1 MSTETQRYKGHQIE
15 LRMPQSAE
23 RTAEPELLID
33 EQSVPFGR
41 LPDGSYYLP
50 AYAYDWGADLM
61 KVAEHFVDYQSRIE
75 QLRSR
80 NRTEGRD

>member
-1 MSTETQRYKGHQIE
+1 MTTETRKYKGHQIE

-23 RTAEPELLID
+23 PAEPELLID
-33 EQSVPFGR
+33 ERPVPYGR

-50 AYAYDWGADLM
+50 DYAFDWGTDLT
-61 KVAEHFVDYQSRIE
+61 KLAEHLVDYRSRVE

-80 NRTEGRD
+80 HNPTDRQD